1 MFVVRFMFKT
11 IVAITILECA
21 LSINSSLSDF
31 GEVLYLGLDGEFRG
45 QPNAT
50 DIQIDMENSRPSP
63 ITDYLNITLSDV
75 MTDVTVIASTTVSGW
90 QLSSGRIIKGVSIFS
105 QPIRILLVE
114 DNLVVLLF
122 LEKSNQTLQDA
133 KMQVINVTEKLG

>member
-1 MFVVRFMFKT
+1 MFKT